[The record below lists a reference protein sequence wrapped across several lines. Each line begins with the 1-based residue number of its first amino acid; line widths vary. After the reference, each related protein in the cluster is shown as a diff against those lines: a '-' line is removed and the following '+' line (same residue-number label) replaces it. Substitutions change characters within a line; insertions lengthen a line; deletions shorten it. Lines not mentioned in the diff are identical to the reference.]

1 MLTPRV
7 LVALSIAS
15 ALAFVHGHQT
25 SVVPKAKFVPLHPAV
40 STSTLQLTL
49 VLPPTNI
56 DGLHAALYDVSDP
69 KSPNYG
75 KHLSKSDVEAFVAP
89 KPESVKAVTAWLAQ
103 HNIDAEV
110 ASPSGDMLR
119 INVPVS
125 TANALLAANFTDFKD
140 KDTGVTLTRTLS
152 VSIPEDVESHLQ
164 YVYPT
169 TQFITPLQP
178 NRPPFEVVT
187 PTPGNP
193 TSKRQG
199 FDICSVD
206 VVPQCLQDYYHIPTA
221 PGTASGNTIAVA
233 GYLDEIATQDDLDI
247 FFLAWRPDV
256 TTTPE
261 FDVVSIDGGVTSG
274 DGTLEASLDIQYTV
288 GVATGV
294 PTTLYSVGDS
304 TAQGFIDIV
313 NYLLGLDELPLVL
326 TTSYGFNESD
336 FQGSEDF
343 ANTFCNAYAQLGVR
357 GTSVFFASGD
367 NGAYSFSYES
377 ECDGTTFGPSFPS
390 GCPFLTSVGATT
402 GYDSGPEVVA
412 DFSGGGF
419 SNIFPQP
426 SYQSAAVENYLN
438 ALGSTNEGLFN
449 RSGRA
454 YPDVSA
460 QGINYVTRINGTF
473 FLILGTSASTPV
485 WASVTALLNDALLNA
500 GKPPLGFINPLLY
513 SEGVAA
519 LNDVTS
525 GSNTGCGAQG
535 FPALAGWDPATGLGS
550 PDYDKL
556 LALVMGS

>member
-1 MLTPRV
+1 MLAPRAI
-7 LVALSIAS
+7 VALSIAS
-15 ALAFVHGHQT
+15 ALAFVHGRQT
-25 SVVPKAKFVPLHPAV
+25 TVVPKAKFVPLRPAAPTA
-40 STSTLQLTL
+40 SLQLTL

-89 KPESVKAVTAWLAQ
+89 KPESVKAVTTWLAQ

-119 INVPVS
+119 IDIPVS
-125 TANALLAANFTDFKD
+125 KANELLAANFTEFKD
-140 KDTGVTLTRTLS
+140 KDTGAILTRTLS
-152 VSIPEDVESHLQ
+152 VSIPDEVEQHLQ
-164 YVYPT
+164 YLFPT
-169 TQFITPLQP
+169 TEFITPLHP
-178 NRPPFEVVT
+178 NRPPFQVVS
-187 PTPGNP
+187 PTPENP
-193 TSKRQG
+193 VFKRQG
-199 FDICSVD
+199 VDICSID
-206 VVPQCLQDYYHIPTA
+206 VVPQCLEDYYHVPSA
-221 PGTASGNTIAVA
+221 PGTAPGNSIAVA
-233 GYLDEIATQDDLDI
+233 GYLNEIATEEDLE
-247 FFLAWRPDV
+247 FFFMVWRPDV

-261 FDVVSIDGGVTSG
+261 FNVVSIDGGVTSG
-274 DGTLEASLDIQYTV
+274 DGTGEASLDIQYTV

-304 TAQGFIDIV
+304 STQGFIDIV
-313 NYLLGLDELPLVL
+313 NFLLGLDELPLVL

-343 ANTFCNAYAQLGVR
+343 ANTFCNAYAQLGAR

-367 NGAYSFSYES
+367 NGVYSFAFGS

-402 GYDSGPEVVA
+402 GYDSGTEVVA

-426 SYQSAAVENYLN
+426 SYQSAAVQSYLD
-438 ALGSTNEGLFN
+438 ALGSTNAGLFN

-454 YPDVSA
+454 YPDISA

-473 FLILGTSASTPV
+473 FLSEGTSASTPV
-485 WASVTALLNDALLNA
+485 WASVVALLNDALLNA

-513 SEGVAA
+513 SEGAAA
-519 LNDVTS
+519 LNDITS

-556 LALVMGS
+556 LALVMSL

>member
-1 MLTPRV
+1 MLTPRT
-7 LVALSIAS
+7 LVALTIAS
-15 ALAFVHGHQT
+15 AIALVHGRRT
-25 SVVPKAKFVPLHPAV
+25 TVVPKAKFVPLHPAA
-40 STSTLQLTL
+40 STALLQLTL

-69 KSPNYG
+69 KSANYG

-89 KPESVKAVTAWLAQ
+89 KPESVQAVTAWLAQ
-103 HNIDAEV
+103 HSIHPEV
-110 ASPSGDMLR
+110 VSPSGDMLR
-119 INVPVS
+119 IDIPVS
-125 TANALLAANFTDFKD
+125 KANELLAANFTEFKD
-140 KDTGVTLTRTLS
+140 KDTGAILTRTLS
-152 VSIPEDVESHLQ
+152 VSIPDDVEQHLQ
-164 YVYPT
+164 YLFPT
-169 TQFITPLQP
+169 TQFITPLHP
-178 NRPPFEVVT
+178 NHPPFKVVS
-187 PTPGNP
+187 PAPVNP

-199 FDICSVD
+199 VDICSID
-206 VVPQCLQDYYHIPTA
+206 VVPQCLEDYYHVPAA
-221 PGTASGNTIAVA
+221 PGTAPGNSIAVA
-233 GYLDEIATQDDLDI
+233 AYLNEIATEEDLE
-247 FFLAWRPDV
+247 FFFMVWRPDV

-261 FDVVSIDGGVTSG
+261 FDVVSIDGGITSG
-274 DGTLEASLDIQYTV
+274 DGTGEASLDIQYTV

-304 TAQGFIDIV
+304 SSQGFIDIV
-313 NYLLGLDELPLVL
+313 NFLLGLDELPLVL

-336 FQGSEDF
+336 FEGSEDF
-343 ANTFCNAYAQLGVR
+343 ANTFCNAYAQLGAR

-367 NGAYSFSYES
+367 NGVYSFASDS
-377 ECDGTTFGPSFPS
+377 ECDRTTFGPSFPS

-402 GYDSGPEVVA
+402 GFDSGTEVVA

-426 SYQSAAVENYLN
+426 SYQSTAVQSYLD
-438 ALGSTNEGLFN
+438 ALGSTNAGLFN

-473 FLILGTSASTPV
+473 FLSEGTSASTPV
-485 WASVTALLNDALLNA
+485 WASVVALLNDALLNA

-513 SEGVAA
+513 SEGAAA
-519 LNDVTS
+519 LNDITS

-535 FPALAGWDPATGLGS
+535 FPALAGWDPATGFGS

-556 LALVMGS
+556 LALVMSL